1 MQMNLVLDAAQALT
15 VIHVWFHVFSQ
26 PPLQIYDNDMDM
38 TFHCVLKIQKAKCFV
53 WLLSPAA
60 KDCVQISSAGC
71 FVWLLSP
78 AAKDCVQI
86 SSAGWFDSYVV
97 WLCVPVN
104 GGHPAIMCVKD
115 GVTGWLDPYM
125 LCVGPPEVY
134 THKPTHT
141 HWVYVDQWYC
151 FVTPQFSSS
160 HVLVHLYLSLCETR
174 PQHRKQLVTVN
185 NVSLFLWPLVSRL
198 HFVHRIITVWYY
210 SWDNCF
216 VTLQF
221 SSSHFWRYSICISPF
236 FETPQYPK
244 QLATVTNIVPVVLYT
259 A

>member
-1 MQMNLVLDAAQALT
+1 MHDHVYRNPLPPPSRMLANKHVLYL
-15 VIHVWFHVFSQ
+15 
-26 PPLQIYDNDMDM
+26 
-38 TFHCVLKIQKAKCFV
+38 
-53 WLLSPAA
+53 
-60 KDCVQISSAGC
+60 
-71 FVWLLSP
+71 
-78 AAKDCVQI
+78 
-86 SSAGWFDSYVV
+86 YVV
-97 WLCVPVN
+97 CLCVPVN

-185 NVSLFLWPLVSRL
+185 NVSLLASCDLLVSRL

-210 SWDNCF
+210 SWI

-244 QLATVTNIVPVVLYT
+244 QLATVTMQYCSCCFVHCIVTVWY
-259 A
+259 

>member
-38 TFHCVLKIQKAKCFV
+38 TFHCVLKIQKAM
-53 WLLSPAA
+53 
-60 KDCVQISSAGC
+60 C

-97 WLCVPVN
+97 CLCVPVN

-125 LCVGPPEVY
+125 LCVGPPDVY

-185 NVSLFLWPLVSRL
+185 NVSL
-198 HFVHRIITVWYY
+198 
-210 SWDNCF
+210 
-216 VTLQF
+216 
-221 SSSHFWRYSICISPF
+221 
-236 FETPQYPK
+236 
-244 QLATVTNIVPVVLYT
+244 LASCDL
-259 A
+259 